1 MWIKWLKCF
10 TTILC
15 YFTAVLVSGLLL
27 VTPSVSRRKY
37 YLLPFV
43 VAVIICVVLCAVR
56 SWLFILYPYNKY
68 LSVAWF
74 FLSIILSSATIFA
87 TFRISFNSLLWVTL
101 ASVAV
106 ERLIFVA
113 VFELL
118 FLFVFHSVLYW
129 IQLAVFAAVCAP
141 IYFIFFKIFKSDIKY
156 LNNIYSDNPHKGNI
170 LLLFMLVLYLTI
182 ILLIREGDI
191 YGGTSLTAEIP
202 LTLTI
207 TDMAISLFILMALVV
222 ALSTARNGFQKSVWV
237 ELFKENKKQYE
248 AFRNTVD
255 YINIKCHDLKHEI
268 EYLRGGGTPDP
279 EKLKELAKNV
289 AIYEAFAKTG
299 NETLDI
305 LLTEKNLLCLSESI
319 TLTYMAD
326 AAGLEVM
333 AGSDIYSLFGNLL
346 DNAIEYLRTVKDGG
360 ERFIR
365 LFIKPQ
371 GGRLI
376 IHEENYYIGK
386 GTFKGGIPQT
396 TKPDKIRHGF
406 GIRSMTRIAKQY
418 GGDLLISTEEGLF
431 KVDIYIKLG
440 R

>member
-1 MWIKWLKCF
+1 M
-10 TTILC
+10 
-15 YFTAVLVSGLLL
+15 
-27 VTPSVSRRKY
+27 
-37 YLLPFV
+37 
-43 VAVIICVVLCAVR
+43 
-56 SWLFILYPYNKY
+56 
-68 LSVAWF
+68 
-74 FLSIILSSATIFA
+74 
-87 TFRISFNSLLWVTL
+87 NSLLWVALASCAAERVVFVVLFEIIFTL
-101 ASVAV
+101 AVQTEVSFW
-106 ERLIFVA
+106 LQI
-113 VFELL
+113 
-118 FLFVFHSVLYW
+118 
-129 IQLAVFAAVCAP
+129 LAFAAVCVP
-141 IYFIFFKIFKSDIKY
+141 VYFVFYKVFRSDIKY
-156 LNNIYSDNPHKGNI
+156 LGSMYKENPHKGNI
-170 LLLFMLVLYLTI
+170 LLIFMFAGYLVS
-182 ILLIREGDI
+182 ILLLREGRT
-191 YGGTSLTAEIP
+191 YGGDSTWLIAVADVI
-202 LTLTI
+202 
-207 TDMAISLFILMALVV
+207 ISLFVLITQTV

>member
-1 MWIKWLKCF
+1 MWIECF
-10 TTILC
+10 FGSFVHLSAIVV
-15 YFTAVLVSGLLL
+15 AELLL
-27 VTPSVSRRKY
+27 TMPSIARRKNFPLQLVIAVVVCIAMCALRAWLY
-37 YLLPFV
+37 VRAPQYERVISVIWYFVSALL
-43 VAVIICVVLCAVR
+43 AA
-56 SWLFILYPYNKY
+56 
-68 LSVAWF
+68 
-74 FLSIILSSATIFA
+74 ATIFA
-87 TFRISFNSLLWVTL
+87 GYSIPMNSLLWVALASCAAERVVFVVVFEIIFTL
-101 ASVAV
+101 AVQTEVSFW
-106 ERLIFVA
+106 LQI
-113 VFELL
+113 
-118 FLFVFHSVLYW
+118 
-129 IQLAVFAAVCAP
+129 LAFAAVCVP
-141 IYFIFFKIFKSDIKY
+141 VYFVFYKVFRSDIKY
-156 LNNIYSDNPHKGNI
+156 LGSMYKENPHKGNI
-170 LLLFMLVLYLTI
+170 LLIFMFAGYLVS
-182 ILLIREGDI
+182 ILLLREGRT
-191 YGGTSLTAEIP
+191 YGGDSTWLIAVADVI
-202 LTLTI
+202 
-207 TDMAISLFILMALVV
+207 ISLFVLITQTV